1 MESLSPGLGVIEILD
16 NLVTMSSSDK
26 NPTKGPDSQV
36 ENSNSDPWL
45 DSTLTLRSELKF
57 DSRWEGETTFVVI
70 EDPVRSK
77 YFQVGEREYRF
88 IALIDGQRTAREI
101 VILLNSSNE
110 SQDPTVTTQLAI
122 EVSQWLVQTNLT
134 YGKEFDNSQRLNLQA
149 GRISRQKIMAW
160 INPISC
166 KFRIFNPNRLLS
178 KIQPYFQWVFSVWFF
193 AIWCTI
199 GVYSAVQL
207 YHHWDQLSVASTG
220 ILSGFSWIWLL
231 IIWVLLKLIHESAHG
246 IACRKYGGEVPEAG
260 ILLILFTPMAYVN
273 VTSMWRFTNRWHRMA
288 VSSAGMY
295 VELFI
300 SFIAIIIWTKSD
312 GLAANIAFN
321 IFIMSS
327 LTTILFNANPLMRFD
342 GYFLLSDFLNIPNLY
357 SKGAK
362 WFGDR
367 TLCLLFGLVKTPNIC
382 KPKERRAVAVYGCLA
397 FFWKISISLSLII
410 GAGVLFD
417 GLGLFL
423 SVLGVTLWFGLPIY
437 RTLKPLLG
445 VNSQRPIRLLRT
457 ALSLSVLLGLGTLLF
472 TALKAPAI
480 KSAPA
485 IIQFSNETFLRAD
498 AAGFIKKILVSD
510 GEQVRKG
517 QPLIVLENPQIS
529 NEVTALSRLIKESE
543 VQYRIYRKQGQR
555 SLALAEQN
563 KQRELKTQL
572 AEKKAVA
579 EGLKIFAPLDGFIF
593 QRDLESQLGSFAH
606 RGDEILTIAP
616 LNTKEVVVSIDQRDL
631 DSIRNS
637 LGEPIKIVMP
647 GLPVFQSLLSRINP
661 RASTHSTHPSLCA
674 HANGPL
680 PVRPVTENDNKIGD
694 PKFEF
699 LAPRFNAFIE
709 LAPDQ
714 SSVLHSGQRGRA
726 IFPTGEQSL
735 GSYLYIAAS
744 EWLECKIEFATQNAV
759 F

>member
-1 MESLSPGLGVIEILD
+1 M
-16 NLVTMSSSDK
+16 
-26 NPTKGPDSQV
+26 
-36 ENSNSDPWL
+36 
-45 DSTLTLRSELKF
+45 
-57 DSRWEGETTFVVI
+57 
-70 EDPVRSK
+70 
-77 YFQVGEREYRF
+77 
-88 IALIDGQRTAREI
+88 
-101 VILLNSSNE
+101 
-110 SQDPTVTTQLAI
+110 
-122 EVSQWLVQTNLT
+122 
-134 YGKEFDNSQRLNLQA
+134 
-149 GRISRQKIMAW
+149 
-160 INPISC
+160 
-166 KFRIFNPNRLLS
+166 
-178 KIQPYFQWVFSVWFF
+178 
-193 AIWCTI
+193 
-199 GVYSAVQL
+199 
-207 YHHWDQLSVASTG
+207 
-220 ILSGFSWIWLL
+220 
-231 IIWVLLKLIHESAHG
+231 
-246 IACRKYGGEVPEAG
+246 
-260 ILLILFTPMAYVN
+260 
-273 VTSMWRFTNRWHRMA
+273 
-288 VSSAGMY
+288 
-295 VELFI
+295 
-300 SFIAIIIWTKSD
+300 
-312 GLAANIAFN
+312 
-321 IFIMSS
+321 
-327 LTTILFNANPLMRFD
+327 
-342 GYFLLSDFLNIPNLY
+342 
-357 SKGAK
+357 
-362 WFGDR
+362 
-367 TLCLLFGLVKTPNIC
+367 
-382 KPKERRAVAVYGCLA
+382 
-397 FFWKISISLSLII
+397 
-410 GAGVLFD
+410 LFD

-593 QRDLESQLGSFAH
+593 QRDLESRLGSFAH

-661 RASTHSTHPSLCA
+661 RASTHSTHPSL
-674 HANGPL
+674 L
-680 PVRPVTENDNKIGD
+680 RPCK
-694 PKFEF
+694 
-699 LAPRFNAFIE
+699 R
-709 LAPDQ
+709 
-714 SSVLHSGQRGRA
+714 
-726 IFPTGEQSL
+726 PTSCPPSHRKRQQD
-735 GSYLYIAAS
+735 
-744 EWLECKIEFATQNAV
+744 W
-759 F
+759 